1 MTRRKRLT
9 DTDVVGLPVK
19 ADRYTLPDPE
29 LRGHYIRVSTG
40 GGKSFWAAARDPDGR
55 QHWRRIGAPPMPI
68 TEAREKAL
76 AFLGSVRT
84 AAPDSFEAVAEQWL
98 KRHVQKNKLRSGP
111 ALEAFLRLHI
121 LPAFKGVQFASVRRK
136 DITRLLDHLEDNHGS
151 RQADYALSVI
161 RQICNWQAAR
171 DDTYNSPIVRGM
183 QRHGVRKRDRVLS
196 DDELRAVWAASSRAA
211 SFGCFV
217 KVLLLTGQRKDKVAS
232 MKWSDVADG
241 VWNIDTEEGEKGNG
255 GSLALPQIALDVI
268 EDQRALLE
276 AKRQIIGA
284 QRVADDNPYVFAG
297 RARSYSTGYSE
308 SKRAL
313 DSVARI
319 APWTLHDL
327 RRTARSLMS
336 AAGVHSDIAERV
348 MGHVIGGVEGVY
360 DRHEYKQE
368 KAEALLLLA
377 NRITSIVTPPPDN
390 VEQLRKAG

>member
-1 MTRRKRLT
+1 M
-9 DTDVVGLPVK
+9 
-19 ADRYTLPDPE
+19 
-29 LRGHYIRVSTG
+29 
-40 GGKSFWAAARDPDGR
+40 
-55 QHWRRIGAPPMPI
+55 
-68 TEAREKAL
+68 
-76 AFLGSVRT
+76 
-84 AAPDSFEAVAEQWL
+84 
-98 KRHVQKNKLRSGP
+98 
-111 ALEAFLRLHI
+111 
-121 LPAFKGVQFASVRRK
+121 
-136 DITRLLDHLEDNHGS
+136 
-151 RQADYALSVI
+151 
-161 RQICNWQAAR
+161 
-171 DDTYNSPIVRGM
+171 
-183 QRHGVRKRDRVLS
+183 
-196 DDELRAVWAASSRAA
+196 
-211 SFGCFV
+211 
-217 KVLLLTGQRKDKVAS
+217 LLLTGQRKDKVAS

-336 AAGVHSDIAERV
+336 AAGVHSDIAEQV